1 MNRMQWK
8 SEHRSARLGR
18 GHGPEP
24 LAGEADTRGL
34 PRPGVRRRAAWA
46 FAGLA
51 VVAAVLA
58 FWRVQPGEHRGEAL
72 AVSVPAASSPAADEG
87 SSAVRS

>member
-18 GHGPEP
+18 NQGYGPFRGAAD
-24 LAGEADTRGL
+24 AGVL
-34 PRPGVRRRAAWA
+34 PRPTVRRRAAWA
-46 FAGLA
+46 FLGLA
-51 VVAAVLA
+51 VVAATLA
-58 FWRVQPGEHRGEAL
+58 FWRVQPGEQRGETL

-87 SSAVRS
+87 ASAVRS